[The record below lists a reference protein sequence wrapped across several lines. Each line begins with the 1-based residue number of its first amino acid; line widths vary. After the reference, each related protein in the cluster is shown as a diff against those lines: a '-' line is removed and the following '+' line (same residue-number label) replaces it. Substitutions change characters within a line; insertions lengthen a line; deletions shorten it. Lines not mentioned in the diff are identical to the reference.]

1 MQITVYSILQGAFPP
16 KRNYRRAASLLH
28 DGRLFMRGAVS
39 LLQDSR
45 LFTRGAVLNWFRR
58 RSRCQ
63 VVAYD
68 CTVDVGRSY
77 GGDRRRHAAMSFNM
91 TML

>member
-1 MQITVYSILQGAFPP
+1 
-16 KRNYRRAASLLH
+16 
-28 DGRLFMRGAVS
+28 MRGAVS

-68 CTVDVGRSY
+68 CTVDVGRSH
-77 GGDRRRHAAMSFNM
+77 GGDRRRHATMSFNM
-91 TML
+91 TLLSSAAQNLNNDRLNKQNKQTALAAL